1 MGIFNLGKKNKKGI
15 EDNKTLGY
23 IKIDEQHIMHILN
36 QQVFQ
41 TDHGTDL
48 YTMEVYET
56 HNIDDAML
64 MDYTS
69 PIAFELPSKRSD
81 LMESLIKLW
90 NSQRNTTDLSKV
102 SYTYIGNIKKADDG
116 NLYYYN
122 ESPTNEVS
130 NIINSLERNFQNKRK
145 QRWEYAERMSKINQE
160 KNTKPWEISESIK
173 RQIEMNQRIKQ
184 ERLQNPYFKN
194 ISDINGKEGYDA
206 INLSSGNIMLIRQM
220 KKYKD
225 NSGRYLYT
233 AYIRDTNEDAYT
245 EYANSIGYQ
254 IAFTTP
260 GRLSDIV
267 QNTDSQSLV
276 YKNSIQKML
285 SMKFQQLQKNNN
297 IIGLIDIGGVDFDGR
312 IIENNEKNS
321 VSKALIEQI
330 QRLGG
335 RKLEEIEQSKF

>member
-1 MGIFNLGKKNKKGI
+1 MGIFNFGKKNKKGI

-130 NIINSLERNFQNKRK
+130 NIINSLERNFQSKRK
-145 QRWEYAERMSKINQE
+145 QRWEYAEQQAKINKE
-160 KNTKPWEISESIK
+160 KIDKPWEISESIK
-173 RQIEMNQRIKQ
+173 RQIEMNQRIKR
-184 ERLQNPYFKN
+184 ERLQNPYFKYT
-194 ISDINGKEGYDA
+194 SDISGREGYDA
-206 INLSSGNIMLIRQM
+206 INLSSGSIMLIRQV

-225 NSGRYLYT
+225 SSGRYLYT
-233 AYIRDTNEDAYT
+233 AYIRDTNEDTYT
-245 EYANSIGYQ
+245 EYATPIGYQ
-254 IAFTTP
+254 VAFTAP
-260 GRLSDIV
+260 GRLADIV
-267 QNTDSQSLV
+267 QNMDNKSQT

-285 SMKFQQLQKNNN
+285 SIKFQQLEKNNN
-297 IIGLIDIGGVDFDGR
+297 TRGLIDIGGVDFDGK
-312 IIENNEKNS
+312 IIENTEKDG
-321 VSKALIEQI
+321 VSLALIEQI
-330 QRLGG
+330 HRLGG
-335 RKLEEIEQSKF
+335 RKLEEIEQSK